1 MVMVMEEKKTAVI
14 RKNDGCLSYKGGDNA
29 HVLHIGMSFKEFRNE
44 VAKLFSGSIRSL
56 SFTYLLPGNHKTL
69 VKISSD
75 YDLKRMIKFHVS
87 PLKKKNPLFFTADI
101 LSH

>member
-1 MVMVMEEKKTAVI
+1 M
-14 RKNDGCLSYKGGDNA
+14 RKNDSCLSYKGGDNA
-29 HVLHIGMSFKEFRNE
+29 HVLHIDNGMSFKEFRNE
-44 VAKLFSGSIRSL
+44 VAKLFGDSIRSL

-75 YDLKRMIKFHVS
+75 YDLKRMIKFHLS
-87 PLKKKNPLFFTADI
+87 PLQKKNPLLFTADI